1 MLFAALK
8 DDLLGYYR
16 KRIILFFAI
25 FVFISCILFARLFIL
40 QVIQYEQLSV
50 DANRNRIKTREIIA
64 ERGFIYDSKM
74 NLLVSNTPS
83 YDLVLNKDDIR
94 RGDDVIGML
103 KRVQEIV
110 DFDMDKVLKDLKDK
124 RIPSVLISRGLN
136 ISDIAY
142 FEEYADNFAG
152 LSVELHSVRKYS
164 DGLSFSHILGYV
176 SEATPYDIEKN
187 KDIYKRGSYIGT
199 MGVELQYEEELRGS
213 PGSMEIE
220 RDARGRIVNILKE
233 EPAPAGNDLLL
244 TIDAEL
250 QQYAAQVM

>member
-110 DFDMDKVLKDLKDK
+110 DFDYILGDYSYDSLRLKGFYDSRSKQCRKLNDIENLNQYIQKYCAYECRYFLLRKTKKDK
-124 RIPSVLISRGLN
+124 KKMRQ
-136 ISDIAY
+136 
-142 FEEYADNFAG
+142 
-152 LSVELHSVRKYS
+152 H
-164 DGLSFSHILGYV
+164 
-176 SEATPYDIEKN
+176 
-187 KDIYKRGSYIGT
+187 
-199 MGVELQYEEELRGS
+199 
-213 PGSMEIE
+213 
-220 RDARGRIVNILKE
+220 
-233 EPAPAGNDLLL
+233 LLF
-244 TIDAEL
+244 
-250 QQYAAQVM
+250 